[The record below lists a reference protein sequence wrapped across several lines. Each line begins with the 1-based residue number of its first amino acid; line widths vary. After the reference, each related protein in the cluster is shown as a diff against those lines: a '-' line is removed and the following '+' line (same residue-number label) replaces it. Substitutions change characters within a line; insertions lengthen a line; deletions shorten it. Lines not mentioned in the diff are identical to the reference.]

1 MHFLYNEGLPFTDY
15 LFKYCYSQVP
25 LLVPGVE
32 YPFETMIRNIS
43 ELALS
48 DQVRVLVVKEGQSQ
62 PSLAAIINM
71 PVCDLLGMV

>member
-1 MHFLYNEGLPFTDY
+1 M
-15 LFKYCYSQVP
+15 
-25 LLVPGVE
+25 PGVE

-62 PSLAAIINM
+62 PVLAAIINM